1 MNKPQPINAVDI
13 IRCSFQHLNPRLT
26 SHGERVAYILMKM
39 LEETRRY
46 TSQEKHDIFMLGLL
60 HDIGAY
66 KDSEIDSMLSFD
78 SDESM
83 EHAVFGYLLFK
94 DFSPLSQYSDVIL
107 YHHHGNAQY
116 YCVPISSYHRDIAKL
131 IYLADRI
138 DVFCVQNPDG
148 DLWSFLEQYSD
159 RKFYPSDIRWFWSSQ
174 EKYQILEH
182 IKSMEFQKEV
192 TEYIRDNTQLM
203 GDQLRKYLMTLVFS
217 IDFRSEFTALHT
229 DYAVYLSKNIAHA
242 LQLPAHSNELITAAA
257 LLHNAGKVALTDTLA
272 TEEDYNRYLQSLYSD
287 STYDITRQIL
297 SENVDPQ
304 VLDIIEESAI
314 LLKHWKDS
322 QTVTFA
328 PTPAAETVALSY
340 LMSNSLSLD
349 MSVSY
354 CHHPRLRAL
363 LRETYRIS
371 GMNDR
376 ILRTVEKSFDDIIE
390 KTQKSCSGIFD
401 TYQQMMEEYRS
412 LNIILQH
419 YNNKY

>member
-66 KDSEIDSMLSFD
+66 KEGEIDSMLNFD
-78 SDESM
+78 TDDSM
-83 EHAVFGYLLFK
+83 EHSVFGYLLFK
-94 DFSPLSQYSDVIL
+94 NFSPLPQYSDVIL

-138 DVFCVQNPDG
+138 DVFCVQDPDG

-174 EKYQILEH
+174 EKYHILEH
-182 IKSMEFQKEV
+182 LRSMEFQKEV
-192 TEYIRDNTQLM
+192 TEYIREHSNLM
-203 GDQLRKYLMTLVFS
+203 RDQTRKYLMTLTFS
-217 IDFRSEFTALHT
+217 IDFRSEYTMLHT
-229 DYAVYLSKNIAHA
+229 EYAVHLSKNIAHV
-242 LQLPAHSNELITAAA
+242 LHLPAYVSEQITAAA
-257 LLHNAGKVALTDTLA
+257 LLHNAGKVALTETISK
-272 TEEDYNRYLQSLYSD
+272 EEDYLGYLKSLYHD

-297 SENVDPQ
+297 ADNVDEQ
-304 VLDIIEESAI
+304 ILNIIEESSHVLKCWKENQAI
-314 LLKHWKDS
+314 
-322 QTVTFA
+322 TFS

-363 LRETYRIS
+363 LKDKYQSS
-371 GMNDR
+371 GIDDR
-376 ILRTVEKSFDDIIE
+376 ILRTVEHSFDNIIE
-390 KTQKSCSGIFD
+390 KTQKSCSAIFD
-401 TYQQMMEEYRS
+401 TYQQMMEESRS